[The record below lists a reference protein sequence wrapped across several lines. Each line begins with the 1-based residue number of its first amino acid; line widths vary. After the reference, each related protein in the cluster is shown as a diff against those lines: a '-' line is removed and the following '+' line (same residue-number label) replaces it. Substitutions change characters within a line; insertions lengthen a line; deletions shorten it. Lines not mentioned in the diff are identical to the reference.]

1 MSRNDDSPLDPAVG
15 QWVPINPRPF
25 EEIQQEM
32 YQAWV
37 EKQCREAKQ
46 LHRDLLRRRVP
57 TSRTMKKYEQARA
70 ELAKGRKKSRVA
82 RELGYKDFRA
92 LNKMMAAV
100 EKYLRDTRPD
110 ARR

>member
-32 YQAWV
+32 YQAWL

-57 TSRTMKKYEQARA
+57 TSRTMRKYEQARA

-100 EKYLRDTRPD
+100 EKYLRDTSQD